1 MIGKKCGFVLLALG
15 ILAIIIG
22 VVIEVVPEQ
31 MMPDLLRSNLAIV
44 PTSKTFEPWSNPG
57 KLPVTMEFRF
67 FNIKNNLDTKSSG
80 ESTDTPV
87 EEGGMPI
94 VEEKGPYVYRETR
107 VRSNV
112 SFNDEQTELSYSE
125 KTKFV
130 FDEKASAGK
139 EDDMIYG
146 LNMPLLTVFGL
157 LGQIDPSKA
166 IMVKIIFNGM
176 ASRRNLKV
184 VQRKSVQD
192 WLWGSESTILKELQA
207 NKAMLPPEMQAKATI
222 TEFGYMMDNGAA
234 SHYVI
239 GTGYKDLKDV
249 AQIKKYN
256 GKTKLDYWGSRYS
269 NKIQGTDGTIF
280 HPNVDAKETLFMFS
294 ADICRSIYAKSEG
307 EEVVEGVKTLVF
319 TPPSDVFAAPEDNPD
334 NEGFCQPKPCLGS
347 GLLRVTNCRHDAP
360 LVISQPHLCDA
371 DKNVQKTVKG
381 IKPDPSKHKTRL
393 YLVPTLGV
401 MIKAHKRLQF
411 NAILLP
417 PDGYD
422 LTAKLKKDQIVPL
435 FWVQEGF
442 TGDKEFASMV
452 QSSVNMIEFFPKN
465 GKAIF
470 YALTATGLILILIA
484 FFAVLAKPKD
494 EDGYN
499 VNLVPTVRMSSVAK
513 NQDQGSR
520 IHPKSQEIGYSNKG
534 YRR

>member
-15 ILAIIIG
+15 ILTIIVG

-87 EEGGMPI
+87 EEGGTPV
-94 VEEKGPYVYRETR
+94 VEEIGPYVYRETR

-112 SFNDEQTELSYSE
+112 TFNDEQTELTFSE
-125 KTKFV
+125 KTKFE
-130 FDEKASAGK
+130 FDAKASAGS

-146 LNMPLLTVFGL
+146 LNMPLLTVYGL
-157 LGQIDPSKA
+157 LGQLDDPNMA
-166 IMVKIIFNGM
+166 GTVKMIFNSM
-176 ASRRNLKV
+176 SAMLKLKV
-184 VQRKSVQD
+184 VQRKSVKD
-192 WLWGSESTILKELQA
+192 WLWGSKSTILEQLQQ
-207 NKAMLPPEMQAKATI
+207 NKGMLPPEMQAKATI
-222 TEFGYMMDNGAA
+222 TEFGYMMDNGATNQ
-234 SHYVI
+234 YVI

-256 GKTKLDYWGSRYS
+256 GKSKLDYWGSEYS

-319 TPPSDVFAAPEDNPD
+319 TPPSDVFAAPEENCR
-334 NEGFCQPKPCLGS
+334 NEGFCVPKPCLGS

-371 DKNVQKTVKG
+371 DENVQKTIKG
-381 IKPDPSKHKTRL
+381 ITPDPSKHKTRL
-393 YLVPTLGV
+393 YVEPTLGV
-401 MIKAHKRLQF
+401 MVKAHKRLQF
-411 NAILLP
+411 NALLLP

-442 TGDKEFASMV
+442 TGDEEFASML
-452 QSSVNMIEFFPKN
+452 QSNVNMIEFFPKN

-484 FFAVLAKPKD
+484 FFAVLVKPKD

-499 VNLVPTVRMSSVAK
+499 VNLVPPVRMSSVAK
-513 NQDQGSR
+513 NQEARNYS
-520 IHPKSQEIGYSNKG
+520 KSQEAG
-534 YRR
+534 YRNQGYRH